1 MEIYLLLSYIY
12 SLPGVVHVWG
22 QKTSTASSLLLCR
35 FKGWNQL
42 SRLIKGMRYHIWLDR
57 LTSILCVYTP
67 TSSCMYEC
75 VHMCVLGRDPFQL
88 SSSVVLHF
96 ILCDKVSKWTWSLPI
111 QLAWVASKLQGPLS
125 RFPQQWDDRH
135 VPLHQAFLWLR
146 LQKLRLWFLCLGS
159 KGYTFLTKPSLQPKT
174 D

>member
-22 QKTSTASSLLLCR
+22 QKTSRASSLLPCR
-35 FKGWNQL
+35 FKGRIQL
-42 SRLIKGMRYHIWLDR
+42 SRLIKGMRYYIGLDR
-57 LTSILCVYTP
+57 LTSKLCVYTL

-96 ILCDKVSKWTWSLPI
+96 ILCDKVSKWTWSLSI
-111 QLAWVASKLQGPLS
+111 QLACVASKLQGPLS

-135 VPLHQAFLWLR
+135 VPLHPAFLWLR
-146 LQKLRLWFLCLGS
+146 LQRFRL
-159 KGYTFLTKPSLQPKT
+159 
-174 D
+174 